1 MRKHFMQA
9 IAVTVSSMLSIGVMI
24 AMTANAFATDGVTDN
39 RDIADLTKPDGS
51 PYYEE
56 ETTEEPIT
64 TVPEEEDID
73 PMYLHSVVIYQP
85 SVSNQG
91 ASVYSMS
98 FLPDDGGVFTATIPD
113 FGGSDA
119 RYELM
124 VHRTTWI
131 YTADDWIGDKN
142 GNNIGFYARTKGTIT
157 IYYDE
162 STDDIWVEGPGVEM
176 AQGHYKLHDT
186 IYDPPQT
193 TTSPENYTTAPA
205 TEPTTVPVTVLK
217 KGDVDSDG
225 DVTISDATLIQF
237 ALAELTTL
245 TEEQENAADINES
258 CLVDIDD
265 ATAIQMFLA
274 DLIPGL

>member
-1 MRKHFMQA
+1 MRKHFIQA
-9 IAVTVSSMLSIGVMI
+9 VAVTVSSMLSIGVMI
-24 AMTANAFATDGVTDN
+24 SMTANAFAANNVSNN
-39 RDIADLTKPDGS
+39 RDIVGLAKSNDY

-56 ETTEEPIT
+56 ETTEEPMT
-64 TVPEEEDID
+64 TVPEEGDID

-131 YTADDWIGDKN
+131 YDADDWISDKN
-142 GNNIGFYARTKGTIT
+142 GNTIGFYARTKGTIT
-157 IYYDE
+157 TYYDE

-176 AQGHYKLHDT
+176 SEAYYRLHDS
-186 IYDPPQT
+186 IYG
-193 TTSPENYTTAPA
+193 SPESTTAPAEYTTAPM
-205 TEPTTVPVTVLK
+205 TEPVTVIK
-217 KGDVDSDG
+217 KGDVDNDG
-225 DVTISDATLIQF
+225 IISISDATLIQF

>member
-1 MRKHFMQA
+1 MRKHFIQA
-9 IAVTVSSMLSIGVMI
+9 VAVTVSSMLSIGVMI
-24 AMTANAFATDGVTDN
+24 SMTANAFAANNVSNN
-39 RDIADLTKPDGS
+39 RDIVGLAKSNDYS
-51 PYYEE
+51 YYEE
-56 ETTEEPIT
+56 ETTEEPMT
-64 TVPEEEDID
+64 TVPEEGDID

-98 FLPDDGGVFTATIPD
+98 FLPDDGGAFTATIPD

-131 YTADDWIGDKN
+131 YDADDWIGDKN
-142 GNNIGFYARTKGTIT
+142 GNAIGFYARTKGTIT

-176 AQGHYKLHDT
+176 SEA
-186 IYDPPQT
+186 
-193 TTSPENYTTAPA
+193 EYTTAPM
-205 TEPTTVPVTVLK
+205 TEPVTVIK
-217 KGDVDSDG
+217 KGDVDNDG
-225 DVTISDATLIQF
+225 IISISDATLIQF

>member
-1 MRKHFMQA
+1 MRKHFIQA
-9 IAVTVSSMLSIGVMI
+9 VAVTVSSVLSIGVMI
-24 AMTANAFATDGVTDN
+24 SMTANAFAANNVSNN
-39 RDIADLTKPDGS
+39 RDIVGLAKSNDYS
-51 PYYEE
+51 YYEE
-56 ETTEEPIT
+56 ETTEEPMT
-64 TVPEEEDID
+64 TVPEEGDID

-85 SVSNQG
+85 AVSNQG

-131 YTADDWIGDKN
+131 YDADDWIGDKN
-142 GNNIGFYARTKGTIT
+142 GNAIGFYARTKGTIT

-176 AQGHYKLHDT
+176 SEAYC
-186 IYDPPQT
+186 
-193 TTSPENYTTAPA
+193 SPESTTAPAEYTTAPM
-205 TEPTTVPVTVLK
+205 TEPVTVIK
-217 KGDVDSDG
+217 KGDVDNDG
-225 DVTISDATLIQF
+225 IISISDATLIQF

-245 TEEQENAADINES
+245 TEEQENAADINKS

-274 DLIPGL
+274 DLIYSLD

>member
-24 AMTANAFATDGVTDN
+24 AMTANAFATDGVNDN

-56 ETTEEPIT
+56 ETTEEPMT

-98 FLPDDGGVFTATIPD
+98 FLPDYGGVFTATIPD

-131 YTADDWIGDKN
+131 YDADDWIGDKN

-176 AQGHYKLHDT
+176 SEAYYRLHDS
-186 IYDPPQT
+186 IYG
-193 TTSPENYTTAPA
+193 SPESTTAPAEYTTAPT
-205 TEPTTVPVTVLK
+205 TEPVTVLK
-217 KGDVDSDG
+217 KGDVDNDG
-225 DVTISDATLIQF
+225 IISISDATDIQL

-245 TEEQENAADINES
+245 TEEQQIAADVN
-258 CLVDIDD
+258 LNGTPDIYD
-265 ATAIQMFLA
+265 ATKIQMFLA

>member
-39 RDIADLTKPDGS
+39 RYIADLTKPDGS

-56 ETTEEPIT
+56 ETTEEPMT
-64 TVPEEEDID
+64 TLPEEEEDID

-131 YTADDWIGDKN
+131 YDADDWIGDKN
-142 GNNIGFYARTKGTIT
+142 GNTIGFYARTKGTIT
-157 IYYDE
+157 IYYAE

-176 AQGHYKLHDT
+176 
-186 IYDPPQT
+186 
-193 TTSPENYTTAPA
+193 S
-205 TEPTTVPVTVLK
+205 TVIK
-217 KGDVDSDG
+217 KGDVDNDG
-225 DVTISDATLIQF
+225 IISISDATLIQF

-245 TEEQENAADINES
+245 TEEQQIAADINES

-274 DLIPGL
+274 DLIYSLD

>member
-24 AMTANAFATDGVTDN
+24 AMTANAFATDGVNDN

-56 ETTEEPIT
+56 ETTEEPMT
-64 TVPEEEDID
+64 TVPEEGDID

-176 AQGHYKLHDT
+176 
-186 IYDPPQT
+186 
-193 TTSPENYTTAPA
+193 S
-205 TEPTTVPVTVLK
+205 TVIK
-217 KGDVDSDG
+217 KGDVDNDG
-225 DVTISDATLIQF
+225 IISISDATLIQF

-245 TEEQENAADINES
+245 TEEQQIAADVNKNGTP
-258 CLVDIDD
+258 DIYD
-265 ATAIQMFLA
+265 ATKIQMFLA
-274 DLIPGL
+274 DLIPGLN

>member
-73 PMYLHSVVIYQP
+73 PMYLHSVTIYQP

-98 FLPDDGGVFTATIPD
+98 FLPDYGGVFTATIPD
-113 FGGSDA
+113 FGGSDDL
-119 RYELM
+119 YELM

-131 YTADDWIGDKN
+131 YPADDWIGDKN

-176 AQGHYKLHDT
+176 SEAYYRLHDS
-186 IYDPPQT
+186 IYG
-193 TTSPENYTTAPA
+193 SPESTTAPAEYTTAPM
-205 TEPTTVPVTVLK
+205 TEPVTVIK
-217 KGDVDSDG
+217 KGDVDNDG
-225 DVTISDATLIQF
+225 IISISDATLIQF

>member
-56 ETTEEPIT
+56 ETTEEPMT
-64 TVPEEEDID
+64 TVPEEEEDID
-73 PMYLHSVVIYQP
+73 PMYLHSVVVYQP

-98 FLPDDGGVFTATIPD
+98 FLPTYGSVFTATIHD

-176 AQGHYKLHDT
+176 SEAYYRLHDS
-186 IYDPPQT
+186 IYG
-193 TTSPENYTTAPA
+193 SPESTTAPAEYTTAPM
-205 TEPTTVPVTVLK
+205 TEPVTVIK
-217 KGDVDSDG
+217 KGDVDNDG
-225 DVTISDATLIQF
+225 IISISDATLIQF

-245 TEEQENAADINES
+245 TEEQQIAADVNKNGTP
-258 CLVDIDD
+258 DIDD

>member
-24 AMTANAFATDGVTDN
+24 AMTANAFATDGVNDN

-56 ETTEEPIT
+56 ETTEEPMT

-98 FLPDDGGVFTATIPD
+98 FLPTYGSVFTATIPD
-113 FGGSDA
+113 FGGSDDL
-119 RYELM
+119 YELM

-176 AQGHYKLHDT
+176 SEAYYRLHDS
-186 IYDPPQT
+186 IYG
-193 TTSPENYTTAPA
+193 SPESTTAPAEYTTAPM
-205 TEPTTVPVTVLK
+205 TEPVTVIK
-217 KGDVDSDG
+217 KGDVDNDG
-225 DVTISDATLIQF
+225 IISISDATLIQF

-245 TEEQENAADINES
+245 TEEQQIAADVN
-258 CLVDIDD
+258 LNGTPDIYD
-265 ATAIQMFLA
+265 ATKIQMFLA

>member
-24 AMTANAFATDGVTDN
+24 SMTANAFATDGVNDN

-73 PMYLHSVVIYQP
+73 PMYLHSVTIYQP
-85 SVSNQG
+85 SVSNEES
-91 ASVYSMS
+91 SVYSMS
-98 FLPDDGGVFTATIPD
+98 FLPTYGSVFTATIPD

-157 IYYDE
+157 VYYDE

-176 AQGHYKLHDT
+176 SEAYYRLHDS
-186 IYDPPQT
+186 IYG
-193 TTSPENYTTAPA
+193 SPESTTAPAEYTTAPM
-205 TEPTTVPVTVLK
+205 TEPVTVIK
-217 KGDVDSDG
+217 KGDVDNDG
-225 DVTISDATLIQF
+225 IISISDATLIQF

-245 TEEQENAADINES
+245 TEEQQIAADVNKNGTP
-258 CLVDIDD
+258 DIDD
-265 ATAIQMFLA
+265 ATKIQMFLA